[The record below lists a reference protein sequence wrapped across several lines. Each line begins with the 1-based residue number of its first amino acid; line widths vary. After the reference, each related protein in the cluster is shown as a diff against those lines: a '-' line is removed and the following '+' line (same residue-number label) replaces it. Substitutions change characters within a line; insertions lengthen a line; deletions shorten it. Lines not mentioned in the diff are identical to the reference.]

1 MVKTKLK
8 KLMLSSLCAGALIL
22 SAACGNSET
31 NVGEEQ
37 DQQGHTPREM
47 MLDFVKA
54 DLQHDNKTIRKLIV
68 DGDKNK
74 ILDPNQGPQN
84 NLSYKD
90 YTVKEYVVDK
100 DTIMYN
106 FISKKPPKNIDK
118 AVKWVKVVRT
128 EDGFKVRS
136 YAAPYRNEIDEV
148 ANTKPTNEFSSKD

>member
-1 MVKTKLK
+1 MLKTKFK

-31 NVGEEQ
+31 NVGEEK
-37 DQQGHTPREM
+37 DKQGHTPREI

-54 DLQHDNKTIRKLIV
+54 DLQRDHKTILKLVV
-68 DGDKNK
+68 DGEKDT
-74 ILDPNQGPQN
+74 ILDKNQGPKN

-90 YTVKEYVVDK
+90 YKVKEYVVDK

-118 AVKWVKVVRT
+118 EIKWIRVVRT
-128 EDGFKVRS
+128 DKGFKVLS

>member
-31 NVGEEQ
+31 NVGEEK

>member
-31 NVGEEQ
+31 NVGEEK
-37 DQQGHTPREM
+37 DKQGHTPRKM

-54 DLQHDNKTIRKLIV
+54 DLQHDNKTIRKVIV
-68 DGDKNK
+68 DGDKNTV
-74 ILDPNQGPQN
+74 LDPNQGPQN

-118 AVKWVKVVRT
+118 AVKWVRVVRT

-136 YAAPYRNEIDEV
+136 YSGPQRNEIDEV

>member
-31 NVGEEQ
+31 NVGEEK
-37 DQQGHTPREM
+37 DKQGHTPRKM

-54 DLQHDNKTIRKLIV
+54 DLQHDNKTIRKVIV
-68 DGDKNK
+68 DGDKNTV
-74 ILDPNQGPQN
+74 LDPNQGPQN

-100 DTIMYN
+100 DTIMNN

-118 AVKWVKVVRT
+118 AVKWVRVVRT

-136 YAAPYRNEIDEV
+136 YSGPQRNEIDEV

>member
-1 MVKTKLK
+1 MLKTKFK
-8 KLMLSSLCAGALIL
+8 KIMLTSLCVGTLFL

-31 NVGEEQ
+31 NVGEEK
-37 DQQGHTPREM
+37 DKQGHTPREM
-47 MLDFVKA
+47 MLDFVNA
-54 DLQHDNKTIRKLIV
+54 DLRHDYKTIRKLVV
-68 DGDKNK
+68 DGEKNK
-74 ILDPNQGPQN
+74 ILDPNKGPQN

-118 AVKWVKVVRT
+118 AVKWVRVVRT

-136 YAAPYRNEIDEV
+136 YTGPERNEIDEV
-148 ANTKPTNEFSSKD
+148 ANTKPTSEFSSKD

>member
-1 MVKTKLK
+1 MLKTKLK
-8 KLMLSSLCAGALIL
+8 KLMISSLCAGALIL

-31 NVGEEQ
+31 NVGEEK
-37 DQQGHTPREM
+37 DKQGHTPREM

-54 DLQHDNKTIRKLIV
+54 DLQRDHKTILKLVV
-68 DGDKNK
+68 DGEKDT
-74 ILDPNQGPQN
+74 ILDKNQGPKN

-90 YTVKEYVVDK
+90 YKVKEYVVDK

-118 AVKWVKVVRT
+118 EIKWVRVVRT
-128 EDGFKVRS
+128 DKGFKVRS
-136 YAAPYRNEIDEV
+136 YASPYRNEIDEV

>member
-31 NVGEEQ
+31 NVGEEK

-54 DLQHDNKTIRKLIV
+54 DLQHDYKTIRKLVV
-68 DGDKNK
+68 DGEKNK
-74 ILDPNQGPQN
+74 ILDPNKGPQN

-118 AVKWVKVVRT
+118 AVKWVRVVRT

-136 YAAPYRNEIDEV
+136 YTGPERNEIDEL

>member
-1 MVKTKLK
+1 MLKTKLK

-31 NVGEEQ
+31 NVGEEK
-37 DQQGHTPREM
+37 DKQGHTPREI

-54 DLQHDNKTIRKLIV
+54 DLQRDHKTILKLVV
-68 DGDKNK
+68 DGEKDT
-74 ILDPNQGPQN
+74 ILDKNQGPKN

-90 YTVKEYVVDK
+90 YKVKEYVVDK

-118 AVKWVKVVRT
+118 EIKWIRVVRT
-128 EDGFKVRS
+128 DKGFKVWS

>member
-22 SAACGNSET
+22 SVACGNSET
-31 NVGEEQ
+31 NVGEEK
-37 DQQGHTPREM
+37 DKQGHTPREM

-118 AVKWVKVVRT
+118 AVKWVRVVRT

-136 YAAPYRNEIDEV
+136 YSGPQRNEIDEV

>member
-1 MVKTKLK
+1 MLKTKFK
-8 KLMLSSLCAGALIL
+8 KIMLTSLCVGTLIL
-22 SAACGNSET
+22 SAACGNSEKT
-31 NVGEEQ
+31 VGEEK
-37 DQQGHTPREM
+37 DKQGHTPREM

-106 FISKKPPKNIDK
+106 FISKKPPQHIDK
-118 AVKWVKVVRT
+118 AVKWVRVVRT

-136 YAAPYRNEIDEV
+136 YAAPNRNEIDEV
-148 ANTKPTNEFSSKD
+148 ANTKPTSEFSLKD

>member
-31 NVGEEQ
+31 NVGEEK
-37 DQQGHTPREM
+37 DKQGHTPRGI

-54 DLQHDNKTIRKLIV
+54 DLQRDHKTILKLVV
-68 DGDKNK
+68 DGEKDTILDKNQDYK
-74 ILDPNQGPQN
+74 N

-90 YTVKEYVVDK
+90 YKVKEYIVDK

-118 AVKWVKVVRT
+118 EIKWIRVVRT
-128 EDGFKVRS
+128 DKGFKVRS

>member
-1 MVKTKLK
+1 
-8 KLMLSSLCAGALIL
+8 
-22 SAACGNSET
+22 
-31 NVGEEQ
+31 
-37 DQQGHTPREM
+37 

-54 DLQHDNKTIRKLIV
+54 DLQNDNKTIRKLIV

-106 FISKKPPKNIDK
+106 FISKKPLKISIK
-118 AVKWVKVVRT
+118 Q
-128 EDGFKVRS
+128 
-136 YAAPYRNEIDEV
+136 
-148 ANTKPTNEFSSKD
+148 